1 MVKNKYGPCLQGA
14 TRDSE
19 KGHKYDTQGECSMFK
34 WNKHLKL
41 LKSRS
46 LSVILKKK
54 FKCNFRNMQFK
65 KLHID

>member
-14 TRDSE
+14 TRDSD

-54 FKCNFRNMQFK
+54 
-65 KLHID
+65 I